1 MNDSNSMMGSAE
13 IKFLAIAKANTGQ
26 LLLAQGTEKTKK
38 AYAEE
43 VREILLSNFDIQYTK
58 EARDQAQNLQQ
69 SSAYPDLRE
78 VTESIY
84 GTWFTYC
91 DANLFAYSIL
101 TDNEFK

>member
-43 VREILLSNFDIQYTK
+43 VREILLSNFDI
-58 EARDQAQNLQQ
+58 
-69 SSAYPDLRE
+69 
-78 VTESIY
+78 
-84 GTWFTYC
+84 
-91 DANLFAYSIL
+91 
-101 TDNEFK
+101 